1 MRRRTSVLVVATALA
16 PGLAVLGVALA
27 GPPGTTVVTFTP
39 EGVPSPS
46 VATVPADGLLE
57 FRVAADASSPVAIER
72 TASPFII
79 ATTLQPGTS
88 SSPTPVGTSPAEF
101 GYAARNLG
109 PTLLGAPLAPD
120 GPTEPGVLRVTQPA
134 AASSPA
140 PGADGP
146 GGGPPGGVGGG
157 AGGGSSA
164 AGTTPGPSTSTAAA
178 PTSRRS
184 GTAPARGRSGSS
196 RQQLATPPLL
206 SSATPSGAAT
216 PGVAL
221 PPGALLPLAPID
233 PSFPPTAAGPAPQL
247 FNPVAAPAPRAGG
260 ITTPPAAAGTGTA
273 DGTAVTQPGEPPGP
287 ASGLA
292 GEAVPA
298 RGRGLPLALAT
309 VLLLGVGGA
318 VGRVVAAA
326 GRVPRAAG

>member
-46 VATVPADGLLE
+46 VATVAADGLLE

-101 GYAARNLG
+101 GYVARDLG
-109 PTLLGAPLAPD
+109 PTLLVRAPLD
-120 GPTEPGVLRVTQPA
+120 GPTEPGVLRVTLPA
-134 AASSPA
+134 AASSTA
-140 PGADGP
+140 PGADVP
-146 GGGPPGGVGGG
+146 GGGPPGGAGGG

-164 AGTTPGPSTSTAAA
+164 AGTMPGPRTSTAAA

-184 GTAPARGRSGSS
+184 ATAPARGRSGSS

-233 PSFPPTAAGPAPQL
+233 PSFSPTAAGPAPQL
-247 FNPVAAPAPRAGG
+247 CLVQRR
-260 ITTPPAAAGTGTA
+260 
-273 DGTAVTQPGEPPGP
+273 DLRDVDD
-287 ASGLA
+287 
-292 GEAVPA
+292 
-298 RGRGLPLALAT
+298 
-309 VLLLGVGGA
+309 
-318 VGRVVAAA
+318 RVSIQLCRSCDEQDVA
-326 GRVPRAAG
+326 GRVQELCIARDRSDHDRTYGRHVVAVG

>member
-46 VATVPADGLLE
+46 IATVPADGLLE

-72 TASPFII
+72 TATPFII
-79 ATTLQPGTS
+79 ATTLQPGAS

-101 GYAARNLG
+101 GYVARNLG
-109 PTLLGAPLAPD
+109 PTFLPALD
-120 GPTEPGVLRVTQPA
+120 GPTEPGVLRVTPPA
-134 AASSPA
+134 AASSTA

-164 AGTTPGPSTSTAAA
+164 AGTTPVPSTSRAAA

-184 GTAPARGRSGSS
+184 ATAPARGRPGSG

-206 SSATPSGAAT
+206 SPATPSGTAT
-216 PGVAL
+216 PDVAL

-233 PSFPPTAAGPAPQL
+233 PSFSPTAAGPAPQL

-260 ITTPPAAAGTGTA
+260 ITTPPAAAGTGTV
-273 DGTAVTQPGEPPGP
+273 DGTAVTKPGAPPGP

-292 GEAVPA
+292 GTAVPA